1 MARLNL
7 DNPIR
12 PLVCVDLNGV
22 LDAYTGWKSPD
33 HWDPPRAGARP
44 FLEALHAEGFDVVI
58 FTTRHP
64 AGVRRWLREHQLLDV
79 VDAVTRRKPP
89 AHVFI
94 DDRAICFRGDFEDA
108 VRQAAA
114 FKAHWE

>member
-1 MARLNL
+1 MARVNL
-7 DNPIR
+7 DNPVR
-12 PLVCVDLNGV
+12 PLACVDLNGV
-22 LDAYTGWKSPD
+22 LDVYTGWRDPD
-33 HWDPPRAGARP
+33 HWDAPRAGARQ
-44 FLEALHAEGFDVVI
+44 FLEDLHARGFDVVV

-64 AGVRRWLREHQLLDV
+64 HGVRRWLREHGLIDV

-94 DDRAICFRGDFEDA
+94 DDRAVCFKGDFADA
-108 VRQAAA
+108 LKQAVA

>member
-7 DNPIR
+7 DNPER

-22 LDAYTGWKSPD
+22 LDAYTGWQHPE
-33 HWDPPRAGARP
+33 HWDPPRPGARD
-44 FLEALHAEGFDVVI
+44 FLEQLRARGFDVVI

-64 AGVRRWLREHQLLDV
+64 VGVRRWLRTHGLYDLV
-79 VDAVTRRKPP
+79 GAVTRRKPP
-89 AHVFI
+89 AHVFV
-94 DDRAICFRGDFEDA
+94 DDRAVCFRGDFGDA
-108 VRQAAA
+108 LREIDG